1 MKKYILAAFLA
12 LLAPLH
18 ADWAPGT
25 ALPSLSA
32 SGLEGNVPSIAG
44 KVVVLDFFASW
55 CVPCKQSMPAL
66 EAMHKEL
73 KAKGLV
79 VIGVSVDEKAEDM
92 AGFLKKT
99 PVTFSTVRDA
109 GKKLV
114 TAANVATMPTTVI
127 VDRKGKIQHIHSGF
141 RKGDDAKLRAVIE
154 KLLAQK

>member
-25 ALPSLSA
+25 DLPSLSA
-32 SGLEGNVPSIAG
+32 SGLEGKVPSIAG

-114 TAANVATMPTTVI
+114 AAANVATMPTTVI

-154 KLLAQK
+154 KLLAEK

>member
-1 MKKYILAAFLA
+1 MKKYIFAAFFA

-32 SGLEGNVPSIAG
+32 SELEGKVPSTAG

-141 RKGDDAKLRAVIE
+141 RKGDDVKLRAVIE
-154 KLLAQK
+154 KLLAQN